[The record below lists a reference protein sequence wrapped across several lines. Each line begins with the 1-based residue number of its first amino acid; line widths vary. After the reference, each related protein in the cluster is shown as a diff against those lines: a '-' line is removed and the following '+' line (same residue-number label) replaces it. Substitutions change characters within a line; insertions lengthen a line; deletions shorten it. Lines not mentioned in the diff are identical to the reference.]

1 VNFVFEDPVNTGKIL
16 PQYPSTAG
24 LKAVGLEGRGFRKI
38 INIALELVIEDIQD
52 YFTQEFRE
60 EERLYSLH
68 EALKLIHN
76 PDDQQTLQ
84 SAVYRLKYDEHFFIQ
99 LLMAL
104 KRQAKEENTGRV
116 FLERGKFEKDIFE
129 SLKFTLTDAQINVMK
144 EIRNDLAQKNPM
156 NRLIQGDVGSGKTIV
171 AVLAAAI
178 VISHCY
184 LRAMTYN
191 NRSCQHS
198 HNCFP

>member
-178 VISHCY
+178 VISHGSQV
-184 LRAMTYN
+184 AVTYN